1 MMAESMMIK
10 LEELGVGSW
19 VTVNSRVVRGHDWS
33 GGEADGAGEGEVT
46 KVDGKNGVV
55 SVRWNN
61 GNFGY
66 YRMGAGGKF
75 ELKMAPKPVIEY
87 LPKKPT
93 VKLEEEE
100 EESEDTEEETDEEE
114 EVEEVVEAERE
125 EVRPSLPLAPVSTA
139 FKVCEYCGGTYTD
152 NSLSSTMC
160 VECTAKLWRGE
171 IVNKNNEFEKYD
183 KIAFIKL

>member
-1 MMAESMMIK
+1 MAESTMIK

-46 KVDGKNGVV
+46 KVDGKIGVV

-75 ELKMAPKPVIEY
+75 ELKIAPKPVIEY
-87 LPKKPT
+87 LPPKPT

-100 EESEDTEEETDEEE
+100 EESEYEDSEEEAEEEE
-114 EVEEVVEAERE
+114 EVETERE
-125 EVRPSLPLAPVSTA
+125 EVRPSPPVAAVSA
-139 FKVCEYCGGTYTD
+139 ACKVCEYCGGTWTD
-152 NSLSSTMC
+152 NSLSSTIC

>member
-1 MMAESMMIK
+1 MMIK

-33 GGEADGAGEGEVT
+33 GGEADGGGEGEVT

-75 ELKMAPKPVIEY
+75 ELKMAPRPVIEY
-87 LPKKPT
+87 LPKRPT
-93 VKLEEEE
+93 VKLEEV
-100 EESEDTEEETDEEE
+100 ESEYEDTEEDTDDGEEEE
-114 EVEEVVEAERE
+114 EVVVVEEAERE
-125 EVRPSLPLAPVSTA
+125 EVRPSPPLALVSA
-139 FKVCEYCGGTYTD
+139 GCKVCEYCGGTYTD
-152 NSLSSTMC
+152 NSLSSSMC

>member
-1 MMAESMMIK
+1 MIK
-10 LEELGVGSW
+10 LEELGLGSW
-19 VTVNSRVVRGHDWS
+19 VTLNSRVVRGHDWS
-33 GGEADGAGEGEVT
+33 GGDADGGGEGEVT

-75 ELKMAPKPVIEY
+75 ELKMAPRPVIEY
-87 LPKKPT
+87 LPRQPALT
-93 VKLEEEE
+93 LREEEE
-100 EESEDTEEETDEEE
+100 EEEDSEYEDSEEETEEDGDGDVDIE
-114 EVEEVVEAERE
+114 ERE
-125 EVRPSLPLAPVSTA
+125 RDVASPVRVVVV
-139 FKVCEYCGGTYTD
+139 KVCEYCGGSWTE
-152 NSLSSTMC
+152 NSLSSTIC

-171 IVNKNNEFEKYD
+171 IVNRHNEFEKYD

>member
-1 MMAESMMIK
+1 MAESMMIK

-33 GGEADGAGEGEVT
+33 GGEADGGGEGEVT

-55 SVRWNN
+55 SVRWDN

-75 ELKMAPKPVIEY
+75 ELKIAPKPVIEY
-87 LPKKPT
+87 LPKKPI
-93 VKLEEEE
+93 VRLEE
-100 EESEDTEEETDEEE
+100 EESEYEESEEETDDD
-114 EVEEVVEAERE
+114 EVVVEVEAERE
-125 EVRPSLPLAPVSTA
+125 EVRPSSPVAVESA
-139 FKVCEYCGGTYTD
+139 ACKLCEYCGGAWTD

>member
-1 MMAESMMIK
+1 MAESIMIK

-19 VTVNSRVVRGHDWS
+19 VIVNSRVVRGHDWS
-33 GGEADGAGEGEVT
+33 GGEADGGGEGEVT

-55 SVRWNN
+55 SVRWDN

-75 ELKMAPKPVIEY
+75 ELKIAPKPVIEY

-93 VKLEEEE
+93 VRLEEK
-100 EESEDTEEETDEEE
+100 ESEYEDSGEEETDED
-114 EVEEVVEAERE
+114 EVVVGAERE
-125 EVRPSLPLAPVSTA
+125 EVRPSSPLSVESADRKA
-139 FKVCEYCGGTYTD
+139 CEYCGGTWTD
-152 NSLSSTMC
+152 NSLSLTMC

-183 KIAFIKL
+183 KIAFIRL